1 MLGQTFETPELLLS
15 AVKNVPYCDRYVET
29 ATVTGVI
36 YCAHALEANQA
47 SGCGNPP
54 LKTKRAYRK
63 GHHSTTSTSLIAQST
78 AQSTAPAAQRH
89 DRMSTG

>member
-63 GHHSTTSTSLIAQST
+63 VTHPHQQFHLAHRTEHSSEHSASST
-78 AQSTAPAAQRH
+78 AS
-89 DRMSTG
+89 